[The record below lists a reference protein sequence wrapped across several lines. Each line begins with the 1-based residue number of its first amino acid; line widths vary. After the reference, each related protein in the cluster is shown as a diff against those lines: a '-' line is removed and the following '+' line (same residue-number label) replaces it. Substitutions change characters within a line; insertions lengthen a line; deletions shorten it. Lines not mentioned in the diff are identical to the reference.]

1 MGTTHHR
8 RRQDKTS
15 RSKMKAALFLL
26 SALVASS
33 QAVPKS
39 RNELTCSICIDIITD
54 LDNFITSD
62 TTEDQI
68 VQFFKELCH
77 TLGGLL
83 GASIEEQCNA
93 LMESQLP
100 AIIDGL
106 VNDNLN
112 PQQVC
117 DSIGMCPWT
126 FFQNV
131 PVRHFLEHFSS
142 SA

>member
-1 MGTTHHR
+1 M
-8 RRQDKTS
+8 
-15 RSKMKAALFLL
+15 MKATFFLL

-33 QAVPKS
+33 LAVPKN
-39 RNELTCSICIDIITD
+39 RNELTCSICID

-93 LMESQLP
+93 LMETQLP

-117 DSIGMCPWT
+117 DSIGMCP
-126 FFQNV
+126 
-131 PVRHFLEHFSS
+131 
-142 SA
+142 

>member
-1 MGTTHHR
+1 MGTPCRKATKR
-8 RRQDKTS
+8 T
-15 RSKMKAALFLL
+15 SKMKAALFLL

-77 TLGGLL
+77 TLGSLL
-83 GASIEEQCNA
+83 GASLEEQCNA

-117 DSIGMCPWT
+117 
-126 FFQNV
+126 
-131 PVRHFLEHFSS
+131 
-142 SA
+142 

>member
-1 MGTTHHR
+1 MGITR
-8 RRQDKTS
+8 RRKAPKR

-68 VQFFKELCH
+68 VAFFKELCH
-77 TLGGLL
+77 TLGSLL
-83 GASIEEQCNA
+83 GASIEEQCNV
-93 LMESQLP
+93 
-100 AIIDGL
+100 DGDP
-106 VNDNLN
+106 VARHHRRPRQRQ
-112 PQQVC
+112 PQPSTGLRLHR
-117 DSIGMCPWT
+117 D
-126 FFQNV
+126 V
-131 PVRHFLEHFSS
+131 PM
-142 SA
+142 

>member
-1 MGTTHHR
+1 MGITPCRKATKR
-8 RRQDKTS
+8 T
-15 RSKMKAALFLL
+15 SKMKAALFLL

-77 TLGGLL
+77 TLGRLL
-83 GASIEEQCNA
+83 GGAVQRLDGEPAPRHHRRPRQRQPQPPA
-93 LMESQLP
+93 GLQLHRDVP
-100 AIIDGL
+100 SNIF
-106 VNDNLN
+106 
-112 PQQVC
+112 C
-117 DSIGMCPWT
+117 GM
-126 FFQNV
+126 QNV
-131 PVRHFLEHFSS
+131 S
-142 SA
+142 